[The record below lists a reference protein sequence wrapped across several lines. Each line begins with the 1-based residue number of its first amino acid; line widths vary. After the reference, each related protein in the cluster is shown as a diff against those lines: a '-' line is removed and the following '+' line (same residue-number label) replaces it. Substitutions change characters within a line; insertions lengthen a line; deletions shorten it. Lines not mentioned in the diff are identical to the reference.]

1 MGNVTLTGVGKRFG
15 EVAAVKDV
23 NLSVNEGEFVVFVG
37 PSGCGKSTLLRLIA
51 GLDAI
56 NEGSVQIAG
65 RDVTDTHPA
74 LRGVAMVFQN
84 YALYP
89 HMSAYDNMAYGLRRQ
104 GLAKDDVD
112 KRVRWAASMLQI
124 EQLLPRRPKAMSG
137 GQRQRVAIGRA
148 IVRQPEV
155 FLFDEPLSNLD
166 ALLRIEMRSQIA
178 RLHNELKATMI
189 YVTHDQVEAM
199 TLADRIVVL
208 NRGQIEQVG
217 TPREIY
223 HHPANLFV
231 AEFIGNPRMNVLDAR
246 ILEQDQKGIALDLE
260 GKKLT
265 IAGKFKP
272 VTRGA
277 EVKLG
282 LRPERLSL
290 SRQKTATLEAKVEL
304 AEHLGNETILH
315 LRSSSGVPLAL
326 KVSGESPVAVGNA
339 AGVDVEV
346 SGASLFG
353 ADGANL
359 ALRESQ

>member
-1 MGNVTLTGVGKRFG
+1 MGNVTLKDVGKRFG
-15 EVAAVKDV
+15 DVEAVKGV
-23 NLSVNEGEFVVFVG
+23 NLTVDEGEFVVFVG

-51 GLDAI
+51 GLDGI

-89 HMSAYDNMAYGLRRQ
+89 HMSSYDNMAYGLRRQ
-104 GLAKDDVD
+104 GLPKDEVD
-112 KRVRWAASMLQI
+112 KRVRWAATMLQI
-124 EQLLPRRPKAMSG
+124 EELLPRRPKAMSG

-166 ALLRIEMRSQIA
+166 AMLRIEMRTQIA

-208 NRGQIEQVG
+208 NQGQIEQVG
-217 TPREIY
+217 TPRDIY
-223 HHPANLFV
+223 HRPANLFV
-231 AEFIGNPRMNVLDAR
+231 AEFIGSPKINILDAR
-246 ILEQDQKGIALDLE
+246 IVSQDRRGISLEME
-260 GKKLT
+260 GKSFT
-265 IAGKFKP
+265 VAGQFRPIAN
-272 VTRGA
+272 GA
-277 EVKLG
+277 AIKVG

-290 SRQKTATLEAKVEL
+290 SQGQAAAFAAKVEL
-304 AEHLGNETILH
+304 AEHLGNETILY
-315 LRSSSGVPLAL
+315 LRSVSGVPLAL
-326 KVSGESPVAVGNA
+326 KVSGDSPVA
-339 AGVDVEV
+339 AGDTVNVNVDV
-346 SGASLFG
+346 SGAIIFG
-353 ADGANL
+353 PDGGNSA
-359 ALRESQ
+359 A